1 MRELVGQVRRWWGKS
16 NSQSLAAIPYEIS
29 CVCGHVLRGQRA
41 EKFQAVPCPS
51 CGRRRF
57 VLPRSPLP
65 SLDGNGAAGV
75 PSTGGRRSVAF
86 LLLPAAALLLVAGGI
101 VTVVLLYLGRN
112 GRNRDGTSTEGP
124 AAVAIHFKA
133 GREALEQ
140 GKLRLAANE
149 LTAAESLRTRYP
161 ETLSMAERRQL
172 HQLQRETQ
180 LLADLLAEPLD
191 DVLRQAAD
199 RSEVDE
205 KEWQAE
211 FDARYK
217 GRAILF
223 DDEVR
228 VEAGSLRFATYP
240 FRVRGRAAQV
250 ALMDLQLLRRLPG
263 DGSKRMLLGARLASV
278 RLEAGGNWV
287 VHLEPDSGVL
297 MTNLQAVRAACPLPA
312 DELREVLE
320 RQTKWAAEAP

>member
-1 MRELVGQVRRWWGKS
+1 VRELVGQVRRWWGKS
-16 NSQSLAAIPYEIS
+16 NSRSLASVPYVIS

-41 EKFQAVPCPS
+41 EKFQAIPCPA

-65 SLDGNGAAGV
+65 PLEGDGAAGA
-75 PSTGGRRSVAF
+75 PATSGGRSAAF
-86 LLLPAAALLLVAGGI
+86 WLLPAAAALLVAGGV

-112 GRNRDGTSTEGP
+112 GRNRDGAPTEGP
-124 AAVAIHFKA
+124 ASAAVHFKA

-149 LTAAESLRTRYP
+149 LTAAETLRGRYP
-161 ETLSMAERRQL
+161 ETLSVTERRQL
-172 HQLQRETQ
+172 RQLQREAQ

-223 DDEVR
+223 DDEVK
-228 VEAGSLRFATYP
+228 VEGGTLRFATYP
-240 FRVRGRAAQV
+240 FRVRGRPAQV

-263 DGSKRMLLGARLASV
+263 DGPKRMLLGARLSSV
-278 RLEAGGNWV
+278 RLETGGNWV

-297 MTNLQAVRAACPLPA
+297 MTNLQAVRVAYPLPA
-312 DELREVLE
+312 DELREVLD
-320 RQTKWAAEAP
+320 RQAKWAAEAP